1 MNARQFARAQSKPL
15 GPVRKLIRA
24 VLHLIGV
31 PITPLQ
37 VDEAAVLLYR
47 PILKARDENYL
58 AGLKYLRDEAP
69 EVVAPLPRAYTPLV
83 LTATIESVV
92 DKVRIE
98 GDPVTAATRTD
109 TRVIEQVRPA
119 IEGPILRQVLDP
131 AREMI
136 ADIGQDEEY
145 PRYGWARVLQGDK
158 SCAFCAM
165 LASRGAVY
173 TSKAAAKG
181 RGGSPL
187 NLYHTPHPDTRPGGK
202 GGIVGGFCDCS
213 VVQVYRDEYGN
224 ERPWEGQQ
232 AWLALE
238 ELWEKATHDEDGNY
252 VGYKAAPNAF
262 RRTWEKKVRAGQTKI
277 YLPESL
283 AA

>member
-15 GPVRKLIRA
+15 GPIRKLIRA
-24 VLHLIGV
+24 VLHLIGI

-37 VDEAAVLLYR
+37 VDQTAGLLYR
-47 PILKARDENYL
+47 PVLRARDENYL
-58 AGLKYLRDEAP
+58 AGLLYLRDLAP
-69 EVVAPLPRAYTPLV
+69 EIVAPPPHAYTPLV

-92 DKVRIE
+92 DKVRIDGE
-98 GDPVTAATRTD
+98 RITEKTRTD
-109 TRVIEQVRPA
+109 TRVIEAVRPG

-131 AREMI
+131 ARETI
-136 ADIGQDEEY
+136 QDIGQDEEH
-145 PRYGWARVLQGDK
+145 PRYGWARVLVGDK

-173 TSKAAAKG
+173 TSRAAAKG
-181 RGGSPL
+181 RGGPL
-187 NLYHTPHPDTRPGGK
+187 DVYHTPHPDTRPGGK

-213 VVQVYRDEYGN
+213 VVQVYRDENGV
-224 ERPWEGQQ
+224 ELPWEGQD

-238 ELWEKATHDEDGNY
+238 DLWLKAEPEKRETGKDQT
-252 VGYKAAPNAF
+252 KANAF
-262 RRTWEKKVRAGQTKI
+262 RQAWEKQVRAGKSKI

>member
-15 GPVRKLIRA
+15 GRIRKLIRA

-37 VDEAAVLLYR
+37 VDDVAMRLYR
-47 PILKARDENYL
+47 PILAARDENYL
-58 AGLKYLRDEAP
+58 AGLKYLHDVAP
-69 EVVAPLPRAYTPLV
+69 EILAPAPRLYTPQV

-92 DKVRIE
+92 EKVRIE
-98 GDPVTAATRTD
+98 GEPVNATSRLD
-109 TRVIEQVRPA
+109 TRVIEQVRPV

-131 AREMI
+131 VRETI
-136 ADIGQDEEY
+136 ADIGQDEEEY
-145 PRYGWARVLQGDK
+145 VHYGWARVLVGAY

-181 RGGSPL
+181 KGGSPL
-187 NLYHTPHPDTRPGGK
+187 NLYHTPYTNKNGK
-202 GGIVGGFCDCS
+202 RVGGFCDCS
-213 VVQVYRDEYGN
+213 VVLVHQGRS
-224 ERPWEGQQ
+224 WEGEK

-238 ELWEKATHDEDGNY
+238 DLWEKTVTDQNVHYTD
-252 VGYKAAPNAF
+252 APNAF
-262 RRTWEKKVRAGQTKI
+262 RREWEKRVRAGQTKI